1 MDALSESIH
10 FQFQHMA
17 LTIQSRIPL
26 APLTTLKCGGSAEYF
41 AQVDSIEA
49 LEGALAFAEEK
60 NLTVTILGGGSNVLV
75 NDAGVSGMVIRPMFT
90 DVQYHTRGTEV
101 YVERGAGVALDTLIE
116 ETVAKHLWGL
126 ENLSGI
132 PGSVGAVP
140 IQNVGAYGVE
150 AKDVVHEVTI
160 YNRDTKQVEKLSTA
174 ECAFAYRHSCFKT
187 EAGKRYVVMS
197 VTFKLSTL
205 PCPRIAYR
213 DLQEYFKED
222 DSPTLASIRTA
233 VVAIR
238 GDKFPDWHT
247 VGTAGSFFKNPII
260 SREAYVV
267 LQTKFPLVPGFAEAG
282 GVKVPLGWILDHVL
296 NVKGYREGNVGLYE
310 KQALVLVKYD
320 DASSYE
326 VLNFAERIRTRVLE
340 VTGVRVEFE
349 AVYIA

>member
-1 MDALSESIH
+1 
-10 FQFQHMA
+10 MA
-17 LTIQSRIPL
+17 LTLQSRIPL

-41 AQVDSIEA
+41 AEVDSIEA

-75 NDAGVSGMVIRPMFT
+75 NDAGVRGLVIRPMFT
-90 DVQYHTRGTEV
+90 SILYRTEGTDV
-101 YVERGAGVALDTLIE
+101 YVESGAGVTLDALVAD
-116 ETVAKHLWGL
+116 TVAKQLWGI

-150 AKDVVHEVTI
+150 AKDVVHEVTV
-160 YNRDTKQVEKLSTA
+160 YNRDTKHAEKLSTV
-174 ECAFAYRHSCFKT
+174 ECAFAYRHSFFKT

-205 PCPRIAYR
+205 PHPRISYR
-213 DLQEYFKED
+213 DLKEYFKED
-222 DSPTLASIRTA
+222 TAPSLEAIRTA

-238 GDKFPDWHT
+238 DGKFPDWHT

-260 SREAYVV
+260 SREVYEA
-267 LQTKFPLVPGFAEAG
+267 LQLKFPLVPGFAEAG

-310 KQALVLVKYD
+310 KQALVLVKYGN
-320 DASSYE
+320 ASSDE
-326 VLNFAERIRTRVLE
+326 VLDFAEHIRERVF
-340 VTGVRVEFE
+340 VATGVHVEFE